1 MGKQQKVKQIL
12 KTPIRRLILKVGSGV
27 IAEPEGGLNQ
37 EKIEEIVREVV
48 YLKDKG
54 IEVILVSSGAIA
66 CGMSILGLKKRPSE
80 IPKRQALAALG
91 QAHLIMTYERFFEKF
106 GMRVGQ
112 VLLTRDDVE
121 NRRRYLNAKNA
132 ITELLKMGIVPIINE
147 NDTVMVEEIKFGD
160 NDRLSAL
167 VAIMMEA
174 DLLVMLSTVEGLY
187 TADPLKDKK
196 AELIK
201 VVEASELQNPDFC
214 DLRGCS
220 YFGSGGMES
229 KIIAISQVVAT
240 GIPAA
245 IVKGRKG
252 IVKDLLEGKPV
263 GTFFIPSDRKIMGKK
278 RWLAFATHPSGKLII
293 DDGAYF
299 AICKRGKSLLPSGII
314 DVEGTFDVGDV
325 VSCVTVDGKEV
336 ARGLV
341 NYPSKDIERIKGLK
355 SSDIENVLGY
365 KHSDE
370 VIHRDNMVICEGLAI
385 DALSSG
391 GGVS

>member
-1 MGKQQKVKQIL
+1 ML
-12 KTPIRRLILKVGSGV
+12 KTPIKRLVLKVGSGV

-37 EKIEEIVREVV
+37 DRIEEVVKEVL
-48 YLKDKG
+48 YLRDRG

-66 CGMSILGLKKRPSE
+66 CGMSVLGLKKRPSE
-80 IPKRQALAALG
+80 IPKRQALAAVG

-106 GMRVGQ
+106 GVRVGQ

-132 ITELLKMGIVPIINE
+132 ITELLRMGIVPIINE

-174 DLLVMLSTVEGLY
+174 DLLIMLSTVDGLY
-187 TADPLKDKK
+187 TADPTRNEN

-201 VVEASELQNPDFC
+201 VVDASELKNPDFC
-214 DLRGCS
+214 ELKGCS

-229 KIIAISQVVAT
+229 KIIAISQVLAS
-240 GIPAA
+240 GIPAVIA
-245 IVKGRKG
+245 RGRSG
-252 IVKDLLEGKPV
+252 VVRDLLEGKPV
-263 GTFFIPSDRKIMGKK
+263 GTFFIPSDKKIMGKK
-278 RWLAFATHPSGKLII
+278 KWLAFATHPSGKLVI
-293 DDGAYF
+293 DEGAYI
-299 AICKRGKSLLPSGII
+299 AICKRGKSLLPSGIV
-314 DVEGTFDVGDV
+314 DVEGSFDVGDV

-341 NYPSKDIERIKGLK
+341 NYPSKDVERIKGLK
-355 SSDIENVLGY
+355 SSDIEDVLGY

-370 VIHRDNMVICEGLAI
+370 VIHRDNMVVCEGLAI
-385 DALSSG
+385 DALSS
-391 GGVS
+391 

>member
-1 MGKQQKVKQIL
+1 MGKQQKVRQML
-12 KTPIRRLILKVGSGV
+12 KTPIKRLVLKVGSGV

-37 EKIEEIVREVV
+37 DRIEEVVKEVL
-48 YLKDKG
+48 YLRDRG

-66 CGMSILGLKKRPSE
+66 CGMSVLGLKKRPSE
-80 IPKRQALAALG
+80 IPKRQALAAVG

-106 GMRVGQ
+106 GVRVGQ

-132 ITELLKMGIVPIINE
+132 ITELLRMGIVPIINE

-174 DLLVMLSTVEGLY
+174 DLLIMLSTVDGLY
-187 TADPLKDKK
+187 TADPTRNEN

-201 VVEASELQNPDFC
+201 VVDASELKNPDFC
-214 DLRGCS
+214 ELKGCS

-229 KIIAISQVVAT
+229 KIIAISQVLAS
-240 GIPAA
+240 GIPAVIA
-245 IVKGRKG
+245 RGRSG
-252 IVKDLLEGKPV
+252 VVRDLLEGKPV
-263 GTFFIPSDRKIMGKK
+263 GTFFIPSDKKIMGKK
-278 RWLAFATHPSGKLII
+278 KWLAFATHPSGKLVI
-293 DDGAYF
+293 DEGAYI
-299 AICKRGKSLLPSGII
+299 AICKRGKSLLPSGIV
-314 DVEGTFDVGDV
+314 DVEGSFDVGDV

-341 NYPSKDIERIKGLK
+341 NYPSKDVERIKGLK
-355 SSDIENVLGY
+355 SSDIEDVLGY

-370 VIHRDNMVICEGLAI
+370 VIHRDNMVVCEGLAI
-385 DALSSG
+385 DALSS
-391 GGVS
+391 